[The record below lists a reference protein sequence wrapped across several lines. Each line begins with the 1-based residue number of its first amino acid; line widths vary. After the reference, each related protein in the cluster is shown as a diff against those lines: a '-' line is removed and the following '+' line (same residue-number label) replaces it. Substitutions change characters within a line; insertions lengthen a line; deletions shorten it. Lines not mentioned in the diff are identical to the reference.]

1 MIDLC
6 VITGASRGLGYEMAK
21 ILNAQ
26 GKTLLLIA
34 RGEISIAGPNVFTCE
49 ADLSK
54 IEAIATVMQMFEQL
68 LDVNNLRSVS
78 LLNNAGAVE
87 PITFAEKC
95 SATDTFNA
103 ISLNLSAVIQ
113 LSCGFLER
121 TNNLACPRKILNIS
135 SGAATSAY
143 RGWSHYC
150 AAKAGVDHF
159 TRCVGEEQKLHRN
172 PALIVSFAP
181 GVIDTQMQNTIR
193 DTSVT
198 DFPDLARFVELK
210 RQGNLVS
217 ADVAAKQTLQFLQRD
232 DLDNGQKYDIRY

>member
-21 ILNAQ
+21 ILHAQ

-121 TNNLACPRKILNIS
+121 TNNLACPRKKYLIFRPVRQPRLIGAGAITVPLRREWIIL
-135 SGAATSAY
+135 
-143 RGWSHYC
+143 H
-150 AAKAGVDHF
+150 GVLG
-159 TRCVGEEQKLHRN
+159 RSRN
-172 PALIVSFAP
+172 FIEIQHL
-181 GVIDTQMQNTIR
+181 
-193 DTSVT
+193 
-198 DFPDLARFVELK
+198 L
-210 RQGNLVS
+210 
-217 ADVAAKQTLQFLQRD
+217 
-232 DLDNGQKYDIRY
+232 